1 MLDRARSHGATGLVR
16 DGIFL
21 KGWRTG
27 KHFDRALGFGWM
39 DGWVWRRCGCAGRG
53 GGGWLVL
60 GWVGVGYATVCYG
73 ATLWCWRAIPYV
85 DCDRL
90 TSELGKM
97 CVGIIPLIIVLGG
110 KVLGPS
116 AIGNIL
122 GLYLLNGFGVAIII
136 VKILTNL

>member
-1 MLDRARSHGATGLVR
+1 
-16 DGIFL
+16 
-21 KGWRTG
+21 
-27 KHFDRALGFGWM
+27 M
-39 DGWVWRRCGCAGRG
+39 DGWVGVEEVWLCWEGWW
-53 GGGWLVL
+53 WLV
-60 GWVGVGYATVCYG
+60 GTQVGGCRVCYG

-122 GLYLLNGFGVAIII
+122 GLYQLYGFGVAIIV
-136 VKILTNL
+136 VKTLTRSCQM

>member
-1 MLDRARSHGATGLVR
+1 MLR
-16 DGIFL
+16 
-21 KGWRTG
+21 
-27 KHFDRALGFGWM
+27 
-39 DGWVWRRCGCAGRG
+39 
-53 GGGWLVL
+53 
-60 GWVGVGYATVCYG
+60 YATVRLYV
-73 ATLWCWRAIPYV
+73 WCWRAIPYV

-122 GLYLLNGFGVAIII
+122 GLYQLYGFGVAIIV
-136 VKILTNL
+136 VKTLTRSCQM